1 LASGVEQEGEGGT
14 LQGLPRFSRDAT
26 KNAAG

>member
-1 LASGVEQEGEGGT
+1 VGQEGEGGT
-14 LQGLPRFSRDAT
+14 LQGLPRFSRDAS